1 MYSSFRNLVH
11 WIKVTKLTA
20 KCDKVIFRTVLGL
33 FLTMA
38 NVKLF
43 QIAAAKT
50 CLCILQC
57 VTKILLQM
65 RQMFGGFNFKLNWL
79 FQTMTNF
86 ILKYNWYFNVLTTQ
100 RYTLGSFSIVEIFSC
115 SDT

>member
-1 MYSSFRNLVH
+1 M
-11 WIKVTKLTA
+11 I
-20 KCDKVIFRTVLGL
+20 VIFRTVLGL
-33 FLTMA
+33 FLTIA
-38 NVKLF
+38 KVKLF

-57 VTKILLQM
+57 VTKSYCKLC
-65 RQMFGGFNFKLNWL
+65 QMFGGFNFKLNWL

-86 ILKYNWYFNVLTTQ
+86 ILKYDWYFNVVTIQ